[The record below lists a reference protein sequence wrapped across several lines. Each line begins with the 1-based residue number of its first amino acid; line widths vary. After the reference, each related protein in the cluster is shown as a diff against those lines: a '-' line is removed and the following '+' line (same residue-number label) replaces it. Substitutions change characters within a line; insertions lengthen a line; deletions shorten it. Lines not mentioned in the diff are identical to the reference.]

1 MNYLVYNEELHDLL
15 LPRTTS
21 TKSNSRLE
29 LRENLRSSGVY
40 ITNLTWKNVY
50 SIDECIKL
58 KRFGDLARTMGST
71 QMNRDSSRSH
81 TMFSLSIQ
89 YQQNNQ
95 TKIFHQGKLNF
106 VDLGNFFSF
115 SSKHIFITIL
125 SW

>member
-106 VDLGNFFSF
+106 VDLGNFF
-115 SSKHIFITIL
+115 L
-125 SW
+125 SLQKIYS